1 MYKPGGKPMH
11 TIHFQ
16 TKIRN
21 GTIEIPREHR
31 QLLQL
36 QGVDDT
42 VRVVIIMTERQPDT
56 NLIDHLMAHP
66 IAIGDFV
73 PLTRDELHE
82 RN

>member
-1 MYKPGGKPMH
+1 
-11 TIHFQ
+11 
-16 TKIRN
+16 
-21 GTIEIPREHR
+21 
-31 QLLQL
+31 
-36 QGVDDT
+36 